1 MVDNCESFYQI
12 TIEKFLENMG
22 YFPLFHHFFSHHFST
37 IEGGYFLTDDFDLY
51 CIALSLRSHGWTRE
65 SSQKIVSYLGK
76 KYSDFERSYKFVL
89 PGYNL
94 RPITEINAI
103 LGLEQIKK
111 NQKIF
116 KIKKN

>member
-1 MVDNCESFYQI
+1 M
-12 TIEKFLENMG
+12 
-22 YFPLFHHFFSHHFST
+22 
-37 IEGGYFLTDDFDLY
+37 TDDFDLY
-51 CIALSLRSHGWTRE
+51 CIALSLRSHGWIRAAKN
-65 SSQKIVSYLGK
+65 SKLFRK

-94 RPITEINAI
+94 RPTEINAI

-111 NQKIF
+111 SKNF